1 MALLRRPPVE
11 GGRHTIFHV
20 SVSTGVLISYIY
32 FFSLFYSSPSLREPV
47 ALQKIYAF
55 TLYPACSFLLTAS
68 SMSAFTLRRLA
79 LARLAG
85 VAVGNGRR
93 EAQRAR
99 GGRATAPAA
108 AAAPGGP
115 TGPC

>member
-1 MALLRRPPVE
+1 MS
-11 GGRHTIFHV
+11 GGYVRARGRGGEEPAIIKT
-20 SVSTGVLISYIY
+20 LKISFFP
-32 FFSLFYSSPSLREPV
+32 FFSIPSLREPV

-85 VAVGNGRR
+85 VAVGNGRG

-99 GGRATAPAA
+99 GGRATAPVAA
-108 AAAPGGP
+108 AIPSGP
-115 TGPC
+115 RGPC

>member
-1 MALLRRPPVE
+1 MSGGDPGDVRAGEGSLRGVGKNLLN
-11 GGRHTIFHV
+11 T
-20 SVSTGVLISYIY
+20 
-32 FFSLFYSSPSLREPV
+32 FSIPSLRESV

-85 VAVGNGRR
+85 AAVGNGRR